1 MKMRNKVH
9 PFISSSSSSTKD
21 SFPVLNL
28 LPAAILTLISVLSVE
43 DRQVLAYMITRS
55 LKSSNPPSQDKK
67 QKTSKKQQPQQQSL
81 VDSHGRHSPPL
92 FDCDCFHCYTSFWFR
107 WDSSPNRELIHQ
119 AIEAFEE
126 HLTNSEQFNKNAKN
140 RKKEKT
146 GRRKNDRVSA
156 VDAGGSSRVLEFPPQ
171 QNQES
176 LDLVPTPA
184 SELGMEDVVNDAGVA
199 AEEESG
205 GGADPEDDLAT
216 AAPVVVVRN
225 HKGLARKVLPDVMG
239 IFSSRLWSL
248 WSPNV

>member
-9 PFISSSSSSTKD
+9 PFISSSSSSSSPTKD
-21 SFPVLNL
+21 PFPVLNL
-28 LPAAILTLISVLSVE
+28 LPAAILTLISVLSLE

-55 LKSSNPPSQDKK
+55 LKSSNPSKK
-67 QKTSKKQQPQQQSL
+67 PSKKQSL
-81 VDSHGRHSPPL
+81 IDSHGRQSPAL

-126 HLTNSEQFNKNAKN
+126 HLTNSEQFNKVSAPGNAKN
-140 RKKEKT
+140 RKKDKT
-146 GRRKNDRVSA
+146 GRRKNERGVTAD
-156 VDAGGSSRVLEFPPQ
+156 GTGSRVLEFPPQ
-171 QNQES
+171 QKNQES
-176 LDLVPTPA
+176 LDDLVPPPET
-184 SELGMEDVVNDAGVA
+184 ELGTEDVLA
-199 AEEESG
+199 AEDG
-205 GGADPEDDLAT
+205 GRGAEPEDALAT
-216 AAPVVVVRN
+216 AAPAVVVRN

>member
-1 MKMRNKVH
+1 MKTRNKVH
-9 PFISSSSSSTKD
+9 PFISSSPTKD
-21 SFPVLNL
+21 PFPVLNL
-28 LPAAILTLISVLSVE
+28 LPAAILTLISLLSLE

-55 LKSSNPPSQDKK
+55 LKSSNP
-67 QKTSKKQQPQQQSL
+67 SKKPSKKI
-81 VDSHGRHSPPL
+81 DSHGRQSPAL

-126 HLTNSEQFNKNAKN
+126 HLTNSEQFNKLSAPGNAKN

-146 GRRKNDRVSA
+146 ARRKNDRGVNA
-156 VDAGGSSRVLEFPPQ
+156 DATASRVLEFPPQ
-171 QNQES
+171 QKNQES
-176 LDLVPTPA
+176 LDGLVHPPET
-184 SELGMEDVVNDAGVA
+184 ELGTEDVLPA
-199 AEEESG
+199 EESG
-205 GGADPEDDLAT
+205 RGAEAEDDLAT